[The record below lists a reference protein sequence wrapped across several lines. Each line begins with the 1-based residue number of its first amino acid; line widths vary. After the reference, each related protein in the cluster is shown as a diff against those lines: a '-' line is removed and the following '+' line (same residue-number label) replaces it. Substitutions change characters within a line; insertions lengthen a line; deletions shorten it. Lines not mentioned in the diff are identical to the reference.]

1 MRRPFLRFLA
11 PASFLVMLAMP
22 AHAQQSGSGAGS
34 GNVLLDAAAIPYAEI
49 APGVSQAILY
59 GSPAAEG
66 QPFTF
71 RLHITESFKMG
82 PHTHPVPEHMTVLS
96 GRFFVGIGEVV
107 DRSKAV
113 EYGPGSYIVVD
124 AGVPAYMWAEA
135 ETVVQVHGVGP
146 LRTVMVNG
154 Q

>member
-1 MRRPFLRFLA
+1 MIQPFLRLLA
-11 PASFLVMLAMP
+11 PASFVLLLAVP
-22 AHAQQSGSGAGS
+22 AHAQQAGSGAGA
-34 GNVLLDAAAIPYAEI
+34 GNVLLDGTAIPYEQI
-49 APGVSQAILY
+49 APGIGRAILY
-59 GSPAAEG
+59 GDPAAEG

-71 RLHITESFKMG
+71 RLHIAESFEMG

-124 AGVPAYMWAEA
+124 AGVPAYMWAEG

-146 LRTVMVNG
+146 LQTVMVNN

>member
-1 MRRPFLRFLA
+1 MGRPLRRLLA
-11 PASFLVMLAMP
+11 SASFLILLASP
-22 AHAQQSGSGAGS
+22 ASAQHAGSGAGN
-34 GNVLLDAAAIPYAEI
+34 GNVLLDGAAIPYQEI
-49 APGVSQAILY
+49 APGVRQAILY
-59 GSPAAEG
+59 GSPSAEG

-71 RLHITESFKMG
+71 RLHIAESFEMG

-96 GRFFVGIGEVV
+96 GRFFVGIGAVV
-107 DRSKAV
+107 DSAKAV

-124 AGVPAYMWAEA
+124 AGVPAYMWAEG

-146 LRTVMVNG
+146 LRTVMLDG

>member
-1 MRRPFLRFLA
+1 MGRSFPSLLASASFLILLAA
-11 PASFLVMLAMP
+11 PASAQ
-22 AHAQQSGSGAGS
+22 HADSGAGS
-34 GNVLLDAAAIPYAEI
+34 GNVLLDAAAIPYKEI
-49 APGVSQAILY
+49 APGVRQAILY

-71 RLHITESFKMG
+71 RLHIAESFEMG

-113 EYGPGSYIVVD
+113 EYGPGSYVVVD
-124 AGVPAYMWAEA
+124 AGVPAYMWAEG

-146 LRTVMVNG
+146 LRTEMIEAR
-154 Q
+154 

>member
-1 MRRPFLRFLA
+1 MRQPFLRFLA
-11 PASFLVMLAMP
+11 PCFLVVLALP
-22 AHAQQSGSGAGS
+22 AHAQQAGSGAGS
-34 GNVLLDAAAIPYAEI
+34 GNVLLDAAAIPYREI
-49 APGVSQAILY
+49 APGVRQAMLY
-59 GSPAAEG
+59 GSPGAAG

-71 RLHITESFKMG
+71 RLHIAESFEMG

-96 GRFFVGIGEVV
+96 GRFFVGIGEVL

-124 AGVPAYMWAEA
+124 AGVAAYMWAEG

-146 LRTVMVNG
+146 LETVMVNG